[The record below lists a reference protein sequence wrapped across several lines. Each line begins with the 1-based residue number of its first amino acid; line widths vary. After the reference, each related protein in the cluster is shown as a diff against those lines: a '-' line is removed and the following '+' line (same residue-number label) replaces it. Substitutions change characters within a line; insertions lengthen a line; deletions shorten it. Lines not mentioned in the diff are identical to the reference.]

1 MRKYNLISLKY
12 LQNISKAFISP
23 FCIERKLMVLKSI
36 TCHYLLLIS
45 LKPTRIGSQYFLY
58 RHGTKCD
65 HLHKDLKANEGTDRR
80 NYCETGELTGSSWI
94 KLHNF
99 LVVLR

>member
-1 MRKYNLISLKY
+1 MHKYNLISLKY

-36 TCHYLLLIS
+36 TCHYLLLII
-45 LKPTRIGSQYFLY
+45 LKPTGIGLQYFLY

-65 HLHKDLKANEGTDRR
+65 DVRKGLKVYEGED
-80 NYCETGELTGSSWI
+80 W
-94 KLHNF
+94 
-99 LVVLR
+99 